1 MFYIVASYYSMQFQR
16 KPINQTWENGEKPTF
31 APDFGS
37 FDTNFVAQIAASYH
51 CMQCQGKL
59 MIATQ
64 ENGKKPHF
72 GLDLGL
78 LGSKLGHRIFFPKIW
93 FSQSLD
99 IMVSYHHIQYQK
111 KLTF

>member
-37 FDTNFVAQIAASYH
+37 FDTNFVTQIVASHH

-59 MIATQ
+59 MIVTQ
-64 ENGKKPHF
+64 ENGKKN
-72 GLDLGL
+72 LILGL
-78 LGSKLGHRIFFPKIW
+78 I
-93 FSQSLD
+93 
-99 IMVSYHHIQYQK
+99 
-111 KLTF
+111 